1 MNQSIIPQQQQEE
14 EGNTSLKK
22 DLYQIKQ
29 YTDRE
34 AESSMAN
41 EQSVIQLQ
49 PLQMK
54 LKMRVQNYFDFLP
67 EQLWQ
72 LC

>member
-54 LKMRVQNYFDFLP
+54 LKMRV
-67 EQLWQ
+67 
-72 LC
+72 

>member
-1 MNQSIIPQQQQEE
+1 MNQSIIPEQQQEE

-54 LKMRVQNYFDFLP
+54 LKMRV
-67 EQLWQ
+67 
-72 LC
+72 

>member
-1 MNQSIIPQQQQEE
+1 MNQSIIPEQQQEE

-34 AESSMAN
+34 AESSIAN

-54 LKMRVQNYFDFLP
+54 LKMRV
-67 EQLWQ
+67 
-72 LC
+72 